1 MVEGGLKNNDAGKD
15 GVSLIMLET
24 FGAPSVVDAI
34 TEWRFSQVKLSFV
47 KQNETS

>member
-1 MVEGGLKNNDAGKD
+1 MSPFSFLLEEKMVEGGLKNNDAGKD

-34 TEWRFSQVKLSFV
+34 TEW
-47 KQNETS
+47 